1 MFTARKMGK
10 VFFVNSGS
18 EANDTQVFFLL
29 ANKGRKNYETN
40 RTKSSAAMQPSNSFC
55 A

>member
-18 EANDTQVFFLL
+18 EANDTQVLL
-29 ANKGRKNYETN
+29 LQTRTLKEENTIKLTKCNQLRHFVLKN
-40 RTKSSAAMQPSNSFC
+40 M
-55 A
+55 